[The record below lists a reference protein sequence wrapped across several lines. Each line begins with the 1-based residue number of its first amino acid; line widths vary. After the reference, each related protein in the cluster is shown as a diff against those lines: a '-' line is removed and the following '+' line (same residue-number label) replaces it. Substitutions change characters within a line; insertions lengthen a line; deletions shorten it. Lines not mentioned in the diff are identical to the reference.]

1 MDAHCEGATGNAL
14 VDALPAR
21 EQSTLALV
29 DVFLPAGQVLCEY
42 EQQVLWAYFPTT
54 CVVSCLHTTRNGT
67 TAETT
72 LIGNDGMFDVASFL
86 AGGSSSNRAVVQI
99 AGRALRTSAAALQAG
114 FAQGGAVQRVL
125 LRYTE
130 ALLTQ
135 VSQTAICNRLHSL
148 EQRLCRWLL
157 LCRDRVGHDKFLI
170 THEQIANMVGGRRE
184 SVTVMAG
191 RLQELGAIR
200 YSRGQLSVIDRQVL
214 ERLACECYDAVKR
227 RVIRPKHWKP
237 VLPQAGDR
245 LIGEEPRIFHP

>member
-1 MDAHCEGATGNAL
+1 
-14 VDALPAR
+14 
-21 EQSTLALV
+21 
-29 DVFLPAGQVLCEY
+29 
-42 EQQVLWAYFPTT
+42 
-54 CVVSCLHTTRNGT
+54 
-67 TAETT
+67 
-72 LIGNDGMFDVASFL
+72 MFDVGLFLSDGRSF
-86 AGGSSSNRAVVQI
+86 NRAVVQI
-99 AGRALRTSAAALQAG
+99 AGRALRISAAALQAG
-114 FAQGGAVQRVL
+114 FADGGAVQRVL

-157 LCRDRVGHDKFLI
+157 LCHDRVGNDNLSI

-214 ERLACECYDAVKR
+214 EQSTCECYEVVNKR
-227 RVIRPKHWKP
+227 ATRPK
-237 VLPQAGDR
+237 Q
-245 LIGEEPRIFHP
+245 